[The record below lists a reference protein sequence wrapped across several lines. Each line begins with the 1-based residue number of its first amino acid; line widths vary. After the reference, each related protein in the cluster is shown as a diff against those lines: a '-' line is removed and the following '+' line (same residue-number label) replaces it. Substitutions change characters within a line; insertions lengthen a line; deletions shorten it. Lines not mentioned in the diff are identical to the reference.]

1 MKREIRQ
8 QILADKLSVSDKL
21 TEPPTGHIEYGL
33 GKGGLIPK
41 VYRRT
46 IDSWK
51 NKR

>member
-8 QILADKLSVSDKL
+8 QILADKLLVSDKL
-21 TEPPTGHIEYGL
+21 NGPSSDHIDYGL
-33 GKGGLIPK
+33 GKGALIPK

-46 IDSWK
+46 IDNWK